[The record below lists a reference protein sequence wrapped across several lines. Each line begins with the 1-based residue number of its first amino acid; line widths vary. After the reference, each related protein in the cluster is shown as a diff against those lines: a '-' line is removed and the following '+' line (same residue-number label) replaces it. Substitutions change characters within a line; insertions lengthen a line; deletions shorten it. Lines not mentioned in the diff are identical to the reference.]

1 LAKVKKTQQQAG
13 THHPGPAADIVKQE
27 RKQMTFQT
35 ETFDVKPFSPE
46 ELYRKL
52 QQREPLFVLDVRN
65 PEAAEQSPIE
75 GPETLSTLN
84 IPYYDFLEDEDA
96 NSARI
101 PTDRPVFVVC
111 AKAQSSQ
118 YVANVLQER
127 GAETYYLEGGMAKWG
142 DFYDV
147 RDVINQPYGRIVQV
161 ARPARGDLSFML
173 ISDGQAAVIDPLR
186 HTEQYTTIANE
197 AHASM
202 VHIFDTHAHAD
213 HISGGP
219 ALAAETGAPYY
230 LHPYDAIHPMDMLP
244 ARMPYTPLSD
254 GQHYE
259 VGQFRVEV
267 IGFPGHTL
275 GQVNFLVTAPDDT
288 TYLFSGDGIF
298 LRSFGRPDLGGKGET
313 WTPILYESMFERL
326 PRHIND
332 DTLILPAHFSTLD
345 EGGTD
350 GIYAATYRE
359 VREQNDGLAPRS
371 RDEFINYVLGHL
383 PTFPEQYV
391 EIKRVNVGL
400 VEPSDEKASELET
413 GKNVC
418 ALSD

>member
-1 LAKVKKTQQQAG
+1 
-13 THHPGPAADIVKQE
+13 
-27 RKQMTFQT
+27 MTFNI
-35 ETFDVKPFSPE
+35 EELDVQPFSPE

-52 QQREPLFVLDVRN
+52 QQREPLFVLDVRS
-65 PEAAEQSPIE
+65 PDAVEQSPIE
-75 GPETLSTLN
+75 GPDTMEMLN
-84 IPYYDFLEDEDA
+84 IPYYDFLEDEDGNA
-96 NSARI
+96 ARV
-101 PTDRPVFVVC
+101 PNDRPVFVVC

-127 GAETYYLEGGMAKWG
+127 GAESYYLEGGMAKWG

-147 RDVINQPYGRIVQV
+147 RDVMSQPYGRIVQV
-161 ARPARGDLSFML
+161 ARPARGDLSFVV
-173 ISDGQAAVIDPLR
+173 ISEGQAAIIDPLR
-186 HTEQYTTIANE
+186 HIEQYTQVTDAAGARIT
-197 AHASM
+197 
-202 VHIFDTHAHAD
+202 HIFDTHAHAD

-219 ALAAETGAPYY
+219 ALSAETGAPYY

-244 ARMPYTPLSD
+244 ARMQYTHLAD
-254 GQHYE
+254 GQRYE
-259 VGQFRVEV
+259 VGQFRVDV

-275 GQVNFLVTAPDDT
+275 GQVNFLLTAPDNS

-332 DTLILPAHFSTLD
+332 TTLILPAHFSALD
-345 EGGTD
+345 EGGDD
-350 GIYAATYRE
+350 GIYAATYSE

-371 RDEFINYVLGHL
+371 REEFINYVLGHL

-400 VEPSDEKASELET
+400 MQPDEEKAAELET